1 VWKGTGE
8 SDAPTVGI
16 DFVHMHSEQEKEEEV
31 GTPIVVVRDLMGK
44 DLVKDARKVEMGT
57 LSRKTECTKM

>member
-1 VWKGTGE
+1 M
-8 SDAPTVGI
+8 
-16 DFVHMHSEQEKEEEV
+16 HMHSEQEKEEEV